1 MMEKLSLRG
10 LELKRSNTATALRRG
25 SVEAGGTMNKDAPP
39 PTSNCRISVVESL
52 QHSLGRLLVAGE
64 GSGGSSGYASM
75 SDVTFLVGRERRPFL
90 GHRLLFAA
98 QSEPFHGTFPSSY
111 DALSSINLAL
121 LTPGPARSDA
131 VWTHARGPATEQRW

>member
-25 SVEAGGTMNKDAPP
+25 SVEAGGTMHNKDAPP

-98 QSEPFHGTFPSSY
+98 QSEPFHGTFFIF
-111 DALSSINLAL
+111 LRCSIIHQSR
-121 LTPGPARSDA
+121 PA
-131 VWTHARGPATEQRW
+131 HAQTDV